1 MYANNETGVI
11 FPIEEI
17 ASIVKSK
24 GVILHTDAVQGIGKL
39 LIDVKK
45 PAIHGSIRFSL
56 SRYSTEE
63 DVDIVLDRMPK
74 IIKELRELSPYG
86 RGVKAT

>member
-24 GVILHTDAVQGIGKL
+24 GVILHTDAGN
-39 LIDVKK
+39 
-45 PAIHGSIRFSL
+45 
-56 SRYSTEE
+56 Y
-63 DVDIVLDRMPK
+63 
-74 IIKELRELSPYG
+74 
-86 RGVKAT
+86 